1 MGDHLQRSHGVLLPL
16 MISGMFILSLVVGAC
31 VGVEN
36 RSDSNDEVAEGQIER
51 DLERAGEHVDQGL
64 RDLGDAVERT
74 GEEIEEEVGPEV
86 RRIASDAG
94 VTARIKARLT
104 ADPEI
109 NPILIDVDTV
119 NGKVTLTGTV
129 PTQEVKDEAE
139 DLARGTEG
147 VVSVDNLLQ
156 VVPS

>member
-1 MGDHLQRSHGVLLPL
+1 MGDQLQRSHGILLPL

-36 RSDSNDEVAEGQIER
+36 RNDSNDEVAAEQIER

-147 VVSVDNLLQ
+147 VVSVDNMLQ